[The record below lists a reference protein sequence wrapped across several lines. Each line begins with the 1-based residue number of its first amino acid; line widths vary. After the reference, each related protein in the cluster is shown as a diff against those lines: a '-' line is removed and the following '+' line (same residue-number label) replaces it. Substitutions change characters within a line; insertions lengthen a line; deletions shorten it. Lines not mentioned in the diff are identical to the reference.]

1 MERLEEGIAEFENAI
16 KLYEDAGGEVYSDDA
31 KKMDLLKILPGDLG
45 ESLIWKAAEPGGFVA
60 LKDHIITMMGRILQV
75 KKKLPLHNVDHGYGP
90 GVHDPRMPPLGAS
103 AREEEMEDADE
114 FLAALAQCQDGHE
127 QLAVINRWKSSKA
140 GNGRYQPRNPAGQ
153 RGERRERSS
162 PAPRGATDRGP
173 RKCPNCGGTHEDR
186 KCPKPPVAVK
196 DRLCWECGL
205 PGHSS
210 ASCPKKSLKAIEDQ
224 PDTRSGIKAVSGLMP
239 FFMVQDDEGFQAPRR
254 PARLRSYPTSSQNSL
269 HN

>member
-1 MERLEEGIAEFENAI
+1 MIVNAAIWGFIDAAVSGSADTLFMGADRLNGLDGWRRVTRYISHGKKVYQETLRREMKVIVDRPISSMERLEEGIAEFENAI

-45 ESLIWKAAEPGGFVA
+45 ESLISKAAEPGGFVA

-162 PAPRGATDRGP
+162 PAPRGATD
-173 RKCPNCGGTHEDR
+173 
-186 KCPKPPVAVK
+186 
-196 DRLCWECGL
+196 
-205 PGHSS
+205 
-210 ASCPKKSLKAIEDQ
+210 
-224 PDTRSGIKAVSGLMP
+224 
-239 FFMVQDDEGFQAPRR
+239 
-254 PARLRSYPTSSQNSL
+254 
-269 HN
+269 